1 MKKLFSLVAAAVLCA
16 ANVMADE
23 VVYDC
28 PATNGS
34 NSSYDGSCEVTV
46 GDYTW
51 VIEGNCTM
59 EGSYA
64 IGGWGIGGGKK
75 NGLENQDRA
84 IYTKSA
90 LKFETTKIEVSHAKV
105 FDGLTINSLNLVVSD
120 ASNAAGDTI
129 AADAT
134 AVVTDA
140 VITFECPEGKDWTNK
155 NYKFVYNLSCA
166 SGKNLRLEVTDIK
179 FYGLLT
185 AIDNIEVSAKAV
197 KQYDAELGQVVII
210 RNGVKYNALGVEVG
224 KLAE

>member
-1 MKKLFSLVAAAVLCA
+1 MKKLFSLVAAVALCA
-16 ANVMADE
+16 ASVMADE

-34 NSSYDGSCEVTV
+34 NSNYAGSCEVEV
-46 GDYTW
+46 GGYTW
-51 VIEGNCTM
+51 VIEGNCTL
-59 EGSYA
+59 EGDYK
-64 IGGWGIGGGKK
+64 IGGWGLGGGKK
-75 NGLENQDRA
+75 EGLDNQDRA

-90 LKFETTKIEVSHAKV
+90 LKIQTTKIEISHAKV
-105 FDGLTINSLNLVVSD
+105 FDGLTVNSLKLVVSD

-129 AADAT
+129 AADASE
-134 AVVTDA
+134 VVTDA
-140 VITFECPEGKDWTNK
+140 VITFECPEGKDWKNK

-179 FYGLLT
+179 FYGVLT
-185 AIDNIEVSAKAV
+185 AIDNAEVAAKAV

-224 KLAE
+224 TVAE